1 MVNNGGKKWSL
12 SDDIEL
18 IKQLNTVKCL
28 NDIAESLNRTEKSIL
43 WKIIKNIEKQRYI
56 SSKYS
61 SEIYEKLK
69 NIEYFNKMIKRLNID
84 QQIIADENIEDQQI
98 DIEDDEEEME
108 IINKKKIIKK
118 LENTITQLKS
128 NLLTIIKSDS
138 RKQIFIIENLII
150 I

>member
-18 IKQLNTVKCL
+18 IKQLNTGKCL